1 MKTCKTRPK
10 RRNKYLSDYR
20 KTNDRPNPLYNITT
34 MNNIFHDK
42 NKSDEW
48 KASSDSVEI

>member
-10 RRNKYLSDYR
+10 SRNKYDYH
-20 KTNDRPNPLYNITT
+20 KTNDRRNPLYNITT
-34 MNNIFHDK
+34 MNNTFQDK